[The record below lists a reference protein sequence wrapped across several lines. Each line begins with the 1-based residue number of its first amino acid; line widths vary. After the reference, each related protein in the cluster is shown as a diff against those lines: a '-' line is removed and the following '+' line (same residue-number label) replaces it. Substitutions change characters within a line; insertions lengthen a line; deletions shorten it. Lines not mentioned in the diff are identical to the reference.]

1 LYALL
6 ENNAETPTG
15 DRLMKEYDTST
26 HDTPVT
32 VERNTDEC
40 CCVKHCKGYTMNW
53 YNVVCIVK
61 Q

>member
-1 LYALL
+1 
-6 ENNAETPTG
+6 
-15 DRLMKEYDTST
+15 MKEYDTST

-53 YNVVCIVK
+53 YNVVCKECYSETIRRISQIK
-61 Q
+61 